1 MLDLSIFTTY
11 ITTPLDYIVQKLNQ
25 LSLNIHTDPVE
36 RTIELSDNKLAV
48 VTPSGRTSRGEE
60 LRSYPLV
67 TDTHLHETVEARPGS
82 VKLDLV
88 QRTS

>member
-11 ITTPLDYIVQKLNQ
+11 ITTPLDYIVQKLKQ

-36 RTIELSDNKLAV
+36 RTIELSDNALAV
-48 VTPSGRTSRGEE
+48 ITPSGRTSYTY
-60 LRSYPLV
+60 LQ
-67 TDTHLHETVEARPGS
+67 ETAEARRGS

>member
-11 ITTPLDYIVQKLNQ
+11 ITTPLDYIVQKLKQ

-36 RTIELSDNKLAV
+36 RTIELSDNALAV
-48 VTPSGRTSRGEE
+48 ITPSGRTSYTY
-60 LRSYPLV
+60 LQK
-67 TDTHLHETVEARPGS
+67 TAEARRGS

>member
-1 MLDLSIFTTY
+1 MLDLSIFTAY
-11 ITTPLDYIVQKLNQ
+11 ITTPLDYIVQKLKQ

-48 VTPSGRTSRGEE
+48 VTPSGRTS
-60 LRSYPLV
+60 
-67 TDTHLHETVEARPGS
+67 DTHLQKTAEARSGS

>member
-25 LSLNIHTDPVE
+25 LSLNIHTSPVE

-48 VTPSGRTSRGEE
+48 VTPSGRIS
-60 LRSYPLV
+60 
-67 TDTHLHETVEARPGS
+67 DTHLHETVEARPGS

-88 QRTS
+88 ERTS